1 MNAQG
6 EDVVAGIR
14 TPQPLDELKNIMPD
28 VYKELT
34 EIMDKLE
41 HHFRDM
47 QDIEFT
53 VERGKLYIL
62 QTRNGKRT
70 PAAAVKIAVDLV
82 KEGLINKQEAVMRVD
97 PADIEKLLHPVFDPV
112 ELKRA
117 QYIGKG
123 LPASPGA
130 ATGKIV
136 FSAEEAEEMAKKE
149 NKLFLLDQKHLLKT
163 LAV

>member
-1 MNAQG
+1 
-6 EDVVAGIR
+6 
-14 TPQPLDELKNIMPD
+14 MPD

-70 PAAAVKIAVDLV
+70 PPAAAVKIAVDLV

-97 PADIEKLLHPVFDPV
+97 PADIEKLLHPVFDPE

-136 FSAEEAEEMAKKE
+136 FSAEEAEEMAKKRR
-149 NKLFLLDQKHLLKT
+149 T
-163 LAV
+163 SYSC

>member
-1 MNAQG
+1 
-6 EDVVAGIR
+6 
-14 TPQPLDELKNIMPD
+14 MPD

-70 PAAAVKIAVDLV
+70 
-82 KEGLINKQEAVMRVD
+82 
-97 PADIEKLLHPVFDPV
+97 LL
-112 ELKRA
+112 L
-117 QYIGKG
+117 
-123 LPASPGA
+123 
-130 ATGKIV
+130 
-136 FSAEEAEEMAKKE
+136 
-149 NKLFLLDQKHLLKT
+149 LLK
-163 LAV
+163 

>member
-1 MNAQG
+1 
-6 EDVVAGIR
+6 
-14 TPQPLDELKNIMPD
+14 MPD

-97 PADIEKLLHPVFDPV
+97 PADIEKLLHPVFDPE
-112 ELKRA
+112 ELKEPNILER
-117 QYIGKG
+117 I
-123 LPASPGA
+123 ASI
-130 ATGKIV
+130 TRCSNRKDC